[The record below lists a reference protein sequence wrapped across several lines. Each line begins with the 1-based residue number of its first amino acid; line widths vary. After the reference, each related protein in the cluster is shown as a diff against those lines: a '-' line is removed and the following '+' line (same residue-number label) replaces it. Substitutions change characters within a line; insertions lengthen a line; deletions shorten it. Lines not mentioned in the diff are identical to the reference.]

1 MMKRILLA
9 VTAALLLSSLS
20 GTAWAHPAYKDSD
33 PKAGSTVSAPPTE
46 LWVEFTESIED
57 GYVHVFDPCGERV
70 DHGEPER
77 NLTNDRI
84 TVGTHGDKAGAYRVE
99 WEVLGSDSHVTR
111 GEFSFSSSD
120 GDGCP
125 VEDENDP
132 EPKPE
137 EPSNDDDDRSETDT
151 TRTTDDPLSPEER
164 SDAAESE
171 RREGTER
178 SDSRRRQDE
187 PADERDAD
195 TDAVAQDQTID
206 AEETAAKGIW
216 DGIPMGDFIIALVV
230 AALIGAAG
238 GRLYAGILG
247 PRR

>member
-9 VTAALLLSSLS
+9 AMAALLLSCLS

-33 PKAGSTVSAPPTE
+33 PKAGATVPTPPTE

-57 GYVHVFDPCGERV
+57 GYVHVYDPCGERV

-120 GDGCP
+120 GDTCP
-125 VEDENDP
+125 VEDEDDP
-132 EPKPE
+132 ETEPE
-137 EPSNDDDDRSETDT
+137 QPSNNDDDRTDT
-151 TRTTDDPLSPEER
+151 DTDPTTDDPRSPQER
-164 SDAAESE
+164 ADAAESE
-171 RREGTER
+171 QRDRTER
-178 SDSRRRQDE
+178 SDSPRRQDA
-187 PADERDAD
+187 PTDERDGD
-195 TDAVAQDQTID
+195 NDAVAQDQTID
-206 AEETAAKGIW
+206 AQETAAKGIW
-216 DGIPMGDFIIALVV
+216 DGIPMGDFAIALVV

-238 GRLYAGILG
+238 GRIYAGILG

>member
-1 MMKRILLA
+1 MMKRLLFA
-9 VTAALLLSSLS
+9 ATAALLLSSLS

-33 PKAGSTVSAPPTE
+33 PKADATVPAPPTE
-46 LWVEFTESIED
+46 VWVEFTESIEE
-57 GYVHVFDPCGERV
+57 GYVHVYDPCGERV

-84 TVGTHGDKAGAYRVE
+84 TVGTHGDKAGAYRVH
-99 WEVLGSDSHVTR
+99 WEVLGSDSHITR
-111 GEFSFSSSD
+111 GEFSFSSSS
-120 GDGCP
+120 GDTCP
-125 VEDENDP
+125 VADDDEDEPEPDP
-132 EPKPE
+132 ER
-137 EPSNDDDDRSETDT
+137 PSNDDDRSETDT
-151 TRTTDDPLSPEER
+151 TRTTDDPRSPEER

-178 SDSRRRQDE
+178 RDSRRQDAR
-187 PADERDAD
+187 ADERDAD

-238 GRLYAGILG
+238 GRIYAGILG

>member
-9 VTAALLLSSLS
+9 VIAALLLSCLS

-33 PKAGSTVSAPPTE
+33 PKAGATVSTPPTE

-57 GYVHVFDPCGERV
+57 GYVHVYDPCGERV

-111 GEFSFSSSD
+111 GEFSFSSSN
-120 GDGCP
+120 GDTCP
-125 VEDENDP
+125 VEDDDDP
-132 EPKPE
+132 EPEPE
-137 EPSNDDDDRSETDT
+137 EPSNDDDERTGPDT
-151 TRTTDDPLSPEER
+151 TRPTDDRRTPEER
-164 SDAAESE
+164 SDADESQP
-171 RREGTER
+171 RDRTER
-178 SDSRRRQDE
+178 NDSRRRPDAPSDE
-187 PADERDAD
+187 DAD
-195 TDAVAQDQTID
+195 TDTVAQDQTID
-206 AEETAAKGIW
+206 AQETAAKGIW
-216 DGIPMGDFIIALVV
+216 DGIPMGDFAIALVV

-238 GRLYAGILG
+238 GRIYAGILG

>member
-1 MMKRILLA
+1 MMKRILFA
-9 VTAALLLSSLS
+9 AIAALLLSCLS

-33 PKAGSTVSAPPTE
+33 PKAGATVPSPPTE

-57 GYVHVFDPCGERV
+57 GYVHVYDPCGERV

-111 GEFSFSSSD
+111 GEFSFSSSG
-120 GDGCP
+120 GDTCP
-125 VEDENDP
+125 VEDDDDP
-132 EPKPE
+132 EPEPE
-137 EPSNDDDDRSETDT
+137 EPSNDDDRSDTDT
-151 TRTTDDPLSPEER
+151 DQTTDDRNSADER
-164 SDAAESE
+164 SDVAESE
-171 RREGTER
+171 RRDRTER
-178 SDSRRRQDE
+178 TDSSPRRDTRGDE
-187 PADERDAD
+187 PD
-195 TDAVAQDQTID
+195 TETDTVAQDQTID
-206 AEETAAKGIW
+206 AEETAARGIW
-216 DGIPMGDFIIALVV
+216 DGIPMGDFTIALVV

-238 GRLYAGILG
+238 GRIYAGILG